1 MVGKIIDTERDYPSV
16 MAIKMSVT
24 QNTKFK
30 LPHATTQDMN
40 KFINSLRSGKDTG
53 PDGIPVK
60 FMKLS
65 TNVIDSHLA
74 NIINKDIDVN

>member
-1 MVGKIIDTERDYPSV
+1 MLWPLKCLLHKIPS
-16 MAIKMSVT
+16 
-24 QNTKFK
+24 FK

-60 FMKLS
+60 FMNCLQM
-65 TNVIDSHLA
+65 
-74 NIINKDIDVN
+74 